1 MELTKN
7 RPQVNALSDNA
18 KVLSQAAAF
27 GTTRTDRFK
36 LAAGSVVFILLTT
49 SIFLYQFS
57 RIEHGD
63 ESFTWGRL
71 RFEYLWLM
79 LLCLPFDTIASGLR
93 IWLVCHVLQPGTG
106 FWTCLK
112 AEWANS
118 GIAML
123 TPSQTGGG
131 FGQIY
136 ILYRGGV
143 NVATATT
150 ISLITFL
157 GTMVSLLV
165 VGLYSV
171 FVSGTSM
178 GSLFSAAI
186 WPLTIIV
193 GLMTT
198 ALLWPGSFRFAVNRT
213 LQAYRRISNMPDS
226 HQGRME
232 LTASKLIGLVYDY
245 HHGTWKF
252 IRAGKA
258 QFAGVCLL
266 SFVFILARCLMAFL
280 CLRFLGIGNST
291 VGDVLEIQMALLFLL
306 YFAPTPGSSGF
317 AEVFSLSAMAA
328 IVPAGLAPYYN
339 LIWRTFTVYLSAV
352 LGLLFLGLTLL
363 RDTRGILRRRVR
375 PYDSLPKSR
384 HIVQERFAPRL
395 CLPTGGSFHD
405 GSFPDN
411 PCRGS

>member
-136 ILYRGGV
+136 ILYRGGI

-171 FVSGTSM
+171 LVSGTSM
-178 GSLFSAAI
+178 GSLFSVAI

-198 ALLWPGSFRFAVNRT
+198 ALLWPGSFRFAVNRI
-213 LQAYRRISNMPDS
+213 LQAYRRISNIPDS